1 MGQTTEDLRSQIAGQ
16 RESLGRDLDAI
27 GDRVSPSRIAQRRK
41 AAVRERWDSTK
52 ERVMG
57 TAADTTDKASSM
69 ASGIGDTVGSL
80 PRGAANVAEGN
91 PLAVGLVAFGA
102 GLVLATLL
110 PETRG
115 EQQLAEKV
123 QPMVENAASEVGAAA
138 QDAVEQLKPKAQDA
152 IEQVKDS
159 AQQSVSQVKDHAS
172 DAASQAA
179 APAKPSTEGVP
190 PRTT

>member
-1 MGQTTEDLRSQIAGQ
+1 
-16 RESLGRDLDAI
+16 
-27 GDRVSPSRIAQRRK
+27 
-41 AAVRERWDSTK
+41 
-52 ERVMG
+52 MG

-159 AQQSVSQVKDHAS
+159 AEQSVSQFKDHAS

>member
-1 MGQTTEDLRSQIAGQ
+1 
-16 RESLGRDLDAI
+16 
-27 GDRVSPSRIAQRRK
+27 
-41 AAVRERWDSTK
+41 
-52 ERVMG
+52 MG
-57 TAADTTDKASSM
+57 TAGDTADKASSM

-80 PRGAANVAEGN
+80 PRNAANVAEGN

-110 PETRG
+110 PETRS

-123 QPMVENAASEVGAAA
+123 QPMVENAASEVGVAA

-179 APAKPSTEGVP
+179 AQAKPSTEGVT